1 MPPFTARPLN
11 PSKSHPIFA
20 QIRRHPFVLF
30 GLPFVGII
38 VGSSFFL
45 QAFTQ
50 TRYDYQET
58 KVKSMG
64 KEEELGMKGGR
75 RKVDL
80 KEEYYRLNNPAGDSS
95 SLDSALA
102 APTSLSS
109 PSSLDASPVS
119 VPAPPKK
126 KKRFSMAS
134 VSQDDY
140 EPVRVPRPEGVPEW
154 GAGKSGEEAPMKGYR
169 REDRWV

>member
-1 MPPFTARPLN
+1 MNTIRKLPTMDDEKPSMKVMTSHTAQTSKSRSICRLYSFLRLSFIRHLRATPLSIMPPFTARPLN
-11 PSKSHPIFA
+11 SSKSHPIFT

-38 VGSSFFL
+38 VGSSFVL

-64 KEEELGMKGGR
+64 KEEELGMKSGR

-80 KEEYYRLNNPAGDSS
+80 KEEYY
-95 SLDSALA
+95 
-102 APTSLSS
+102 
-109 PSSLDASPVS
+109 V
-119 VPAPPKK
+119 
-126 KKRFSMAS
+126 RFSS
-134 VSQDDY
+134 NFFFFCL
-140 EPVRVPRPEGVPEW
+140 
-154 GAGKSGEEAPMKGYR
+154 
-169 REDRWV
+169 RENR

>member
-11 PSKSHPIFA
+11 SSKSHPIFA

-38 VGSSFFL
+38 VGSSFVL

-64 KEEELGMKGGR
+64 KEEELGMKSGR

-80 KEEYYRLNNPAGDSS
+80 KEEYYVRFFFSFFFLFKGESLIQSVEIKQSS
-95 SLDSALA
+95 
-102 APTSLSS
+102 
-109 PSSLDASPVS
+109 
-119 VPAPPKK
+119 
-126 KKRFSMAS
+126 
-134 VSQDDY
+134 
-140 EPVRVPRPEGVPEW
+140 E
-154 GAGKSGEEAPMKGYR
+154 
-169 REDRWV
+169 

>member
-1 MPPFTARPLN
+1 MLRYTRCIYEHNRLPTTDEKPSMEVMTSHTAQTSKSRSICRLYSFLGLSFIRHLRTTPSSIMPPFTARPLN
-11 PSKSHPIFA
+11 SSKSHPIFA

-38 VGSSFFL
+38 VGSSFVL

-64 KEEELGMKGGR
+64 KEEELGMKSGR

-80 KEEYYRLNNPAGDSS
+80 KEEYY
-95 SLDSALA
+95 
-102 APTSLSS
+102 
-109 PSSLDASPVS
+109 V
-119 VPAPPKK
+119 
-126 KKRFSMAS
+126 RFFL
-134 VSQDDY
+134 
-140 EPVRVPRPEGVPEW
+140 
-154 GAGKSGEEAPMKGYR
+154 
-169 REDRWV
+169 

>member
-1 MPPFTARPLN
+1 MPSFTARPLN

-64 KEEELGMKGGR
+64 KEEELGMKSGR

-80 KEEYYRLNNPAGDSS
+80 KEEYY
-95 SLDSALA
+95 
-102 APTSLSS
+102 
-109 PSSLDASPVS
+109 V
-119 VPAPPKK
+119 
-126 KKRFSMAS
+126 RFFF
-134 VSQDDY
+134 
-140 EPVRVPRPEGVPEW
+140 
-154 GAGKSGEEAPMKGYR
+154 
-169 REDRWV
+169 